1 VRPDRR
7 CNGSVKGGTGIY
19 EVTWATDGRATF
31 EYGDPVVS
39 GASHV
44 IWRQV
49 GAHAIF
55 KQP

>member
-1 VRPDRR
+1 MRPDRR
-7 CNGSVKGGTGIY
+7 CNSSVKGGTGIY
-19 EVTWATDGRATF
+19 EVTWATDGRATS
-31 EYGDPVVS
+31 EYGDPVVP